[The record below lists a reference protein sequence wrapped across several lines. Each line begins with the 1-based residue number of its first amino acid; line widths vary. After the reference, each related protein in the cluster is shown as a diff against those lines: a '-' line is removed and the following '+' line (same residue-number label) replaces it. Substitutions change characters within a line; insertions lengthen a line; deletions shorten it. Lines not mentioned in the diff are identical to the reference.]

1 MRIFLSASYEDSGAS
16 GEYLKM
22 FATLCKGANVTAV
35 KFKTE
40 SPTMYA
46 EFIQWCKIYEADAV
60 VITNPD
66 TLEYVLRA
74 QIDFRPPNTRKGITL
89 NDYQGSVLDINIGN
103 RTIPAVVLNPLEHL
117 RTVPYG
123 KFLAERFLSKVLAPN
138 KWLPDIPFKWTEVT
152 YDTAEAI
159 RNRINEAVLLAVDIE
174 TPTSGERFDARA
186 INCVGYAGLYVS
198 SGEQDSSIRGTS
210 SVSIECYVFPFDE
223 WSYGYVRDIND
234 NAVPKITQKGIYDNS
249 YFLRWGC
256 PLRCWYWDTYHL
268 FHSWLSELPKSLALV
283 AAFNVRRI
291 RYWKDDGKSGGL
303 DDYYRYNA
311 LDCWGTL
318 CSLLGILRDAPDWA
332 LVNYVEHE
340 FPVVFPSI
348 HCEQEGIAVDEERYH
363 AVFKEKMQE
372 KYEELIK
379 IQTMLGGPCD
389 TLPLKQK
396 MVQGQLKDD
405 IQNFNPNSPKQ
416 VLNVFGCL
424 GLSHLESTDKA
435 AVLKARAAHPLAD
448 RVIGAISDWKSNA
461 KIISGYL
468 QEYKLWNGRN
478 YYQLDPGG
486 TDSGRL
492 ASKASNYWCGF
503 QIQNILRGDT
513 IKQCLIADN
522 GWKLGEGDYA
532 QSEARCVGYLSGE
545 LKLIAVVEGPHDYHA
560 YNASAFFG
568 VPYEQVYD
576 DKAHKTLD
584 TPLRDLSKRTNH
596 GANYNM
602 GDGVMLDTMG
612 PKYVATAKRLL
623 RLPASLT
630 LKKVCRYLLDKYE
643 ATYPRV
649 KGAWYE
655 SIVKRIRVSGLL
667 VSPLGWTRRFFGK
680 PHENKRDLNA
690 SVAHEPQN
698 LSVGIINKCFVSL
711 WRDQIYGNLRGIF
724 RLKAQIHDSILF
736 QFRDGHDEVPALV
749 RARMQQKITVVDC
762 DGVSRV
768 MEIPV
773 DMSAGKVRWSE
784 LKG

>member
-1 MRIFLSASYEDSGAS
+1 MRIFLSASYEDAGAS
-16 GEYLKM
+16 GEYLKA
-22 FATLCKGANVTAV
+22 FATLCKGANVQAV
-35 KFKTE
+35 KFKTDAP
-40 SPTMYA
+40 SMYA

-60 VITNPD
+60 VITNVI
-66 TLEYVLRA
+66 TLEFALRA
-74 QIDFRPPNTRKGITL
+74 QVDFRPPNTRKGITL
-89 NDYQGSVLDINIGN
+89 NDYQGSMLNIRIGD

-123 KFLAERFLSKVLAPN
+123 KFLAERFLSKIIAPE
-138 KWLPDIPFKWTEVT
+138 KWLPDISFHWTEVT
-152 YDTAEAI
+152 NDTAEAV
-159 RNRINEAVLLAVDIE
+159 RNHLNEAILIAVDIE
-174 TPTSGERFDARA
+174 TPTTGERFEQRC
-186 INCVGYAGLYVS
+186 INCVGYAALFTDRYN
-198 SGEQDSSIRGTS
+198 GTTT
-210 SVSIECYVFPFDE
+210 IECYVFPFEE
-223 WSYGYVRDIND
+223 WSHRYIRDIND
-234 NAVPKITQKGIYDNS
+234 NAVPKVTQRGIYDNS
-249 YFLRWGC
+249 YFLRWGV
-256 PLRCWYWDTYHL
+256 PLRSWYWDTYHL

-283 AAFNVRRI
+283 AAFNVRKI

-303 DDYYRYNA
+303 EDYYRYNA

-318 CSLLGILRDAPDWA
+318 CSLLGICADCPDWA
-332 LVNYVEHE
+332 LVNYTEHE

-348 HCEQEGIAVDEERYH
+348 HCEMEGIAVDEERYH
-363 AVFKEKMQE
+363 EVFKKKMQE
-372 KYEELIK
+372 KHEELIK
-379 IQTMLGGPCD
+379 IQTMVGGPVD

-396 MVQGQLKDD
+396 LLKGIMKDD
-405 IQNFNPNSPKQ
+405 IQNFNPNSPAQ
-416 VLNVFGCL
+416 VLNVFKLL
-424 GLSHLESTDKA
+424 GLGHLGSTDKA

-448 RVIGAISDWKSNA
+448 RVIGAISDWKTNA

-486 TDSGRL
+486 TDTGRL

-503 QIQNILRGDT
+503 QIQNIPRGDSV
-513 IKQCLIADN
+513 KQCLVADT
-522 GWKLGEGDYA
+522 GWKLGEGDFA

-545 LKLIAVVEGPHDYHA
+545 TKLIAVVEGPHDYHA

-568 VPYEQVYD
+568 VPYGKIYD
-576 DKAHKTLD
+576 DENKKTLD

-612 PKYVATAKRLL
+612 PKYVAAAKRLL
-623 RLPASLT
+623 RLPRSLT
-630 LKKVCRYLLDKYE
+630 LKKVCRYLLDVYA

-680 PHENKRDLNA
+680 PYENKRDLNA
-690 SVAHEPQN
+690 AVAHEPQN

-711 WRDQIYGNLRGIF
+711 WWDQIYGDLCGIF
-724 RLKAQIHDSILF
+724 RLKAQMHDSIMF

-773 DMSAGKVRWSE
+773 DMKAGTVRWSE